1 MPHHSRRLPIA
12 IAFTV
17 GTVLIAVLGAI
28 AFRGVR
34 LQQEVAADKVL
45 AATRLVREQFVAMAA
60 PIGRDLQLVAQW
72 GRAGLLDMDDPPGL
86 GRQLIPLL
94 DSQPLVAGLLLTD
107 TEGREFYLLRQA
119 SGWLVR
125 TAGAFGSGAEVDVS
139 RWEAGGARVETRR
152 APRAFDP
159 RTRPWFAG
167 ALQAPEDAPIH
178 WTAPYRFQTLE
189 QVGVTAALRWADP
202 EVGGLIRVAAMDVRL
217 DDLFR
222 FLAGMEVTPG
232 ARVVLIRRD
241 GTFLAPPAQGAAGPA
256 DAPAEGLLRSARE
269 AWETHRRETPT
280 AAAFRHEGRSWWAGF
295 EPLAPGRANTWIG
308 ILVPEEDLEG
318 NFRRAGLGLILLGV
332 AATAAGALLI
342 FRLLRRPEAA
352 PASATPP
359 APDPAAALRALI
371 AGGESATL
379 EFKSTLRTNLK
390 TGQADKAIELA
401 WLKSVV
407 AFLNSGGGTLL
418 IGVGDDQTVAG
429 IGPDGFDSADKALLH
444 VKNLVNQHIGA
455 EFSRHVDCRIHLLD
469 GRTVVRIACRPVE
482 SPVFL
487 SVGKNEDFY
496 VRSGP
501 SSIRLGMRQMVR
513 YLEQRQGDA
522 RRDGA

>member
-1 MPHHSRRLPIA
+1 MPHHPRRLPIA
-12 IAFTV
+12 FALTV

-28 AFRGVR
+28 AFRAVR

-60 PIGRDLQLVAQW
+60 PIGRDLQLIAQW

-125 TAGAFGSGAEVDVS
+125 TAGAFRSGAEVDVS
-139 RWEAGGARVETRR
+139 RWEAGGAPLETRR
-152 APRAFDP
+152 TPRAFDP

-167 ALQAPEDAPIH
+167 ALQAPDDAPVH

-189 QVGVTAALRWADP
+189 QVGVTAALRWEDP
-202 EVGGLIRVAAMDVRL
+202 EKEGLIRVAAMDVRL

-222 FLAGMEVTPG
+222 FLAEMEVTPG
-232 ARVVLIRRD
+232 AQVVLIRRD
-241 GTFLAPPAQGAAGPA
+241 GTFLAPPAAGAAAPA
-256 DAPAEGLLRSARE
+256 EAPAEGLLRSARE
-269 AWETHRRETPT
+269 AWEAHRRETPT
-280 AAAFRHEGRSWWAGF
+280 AAAFRHAGQSWWAGF

-342 FRLLRRPEAA
+342 FRLLRRPGAA
-352 PASATPP
+352 PASATP
-359 APDPAAALRALI
+359 DPAAELRALI

-390 TGQADKAIELA
+390 TGQADKAIELS

-407 AFLNSGGGTLL
+407 AFLNSGGGTLV

-429 IGPDGFDSADKALLH
+429 IGPDGFESADKALLH

-469 GRTVVRIACRPVE
+469 GRPVVRIACRPVA

-513 YLEQRQGDA
+513 YLAQRPRDA
-522 RRDGA
+522 RGDDA